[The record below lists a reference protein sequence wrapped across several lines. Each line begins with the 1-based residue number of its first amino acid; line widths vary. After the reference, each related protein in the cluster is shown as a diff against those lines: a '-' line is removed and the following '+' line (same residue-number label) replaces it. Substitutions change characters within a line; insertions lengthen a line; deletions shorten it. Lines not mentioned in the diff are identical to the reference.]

1 MCSGAAET
9 EATSLETALCLSPL
23 IGARVEASDFR
34 EDTTHLLVKAEQLGR
49 MGIGADNSG
58 TERQSAKPTTDAE
71 QSEGDL
77 WVRVSADS
85 FEGLGGFLDALQ
97 GVSGAEGTG
106 PEGRAEELKNSI
118 PQDAV
123 FPILVDEKFTQE

>member
-1 MCSGAAET
+1 VSSGAAET
-9 EATSLETALCLSPL
+9 EATSLETALCLSTL

-34 EDTTHLLVKAEQLGR
+34 EDTTHSVVKAKQHD
-49 MGIGADNSG
+49 ISG
-58 TERQSAKPTTDAE
+58 TEDQIAKPSTNAE

-85 FEGLGGFLDALQ
+85 FEGLGVFLDALQ

-106 PEGRAEELKNSI
+106 PEGRAEELKVSI
-118 PQDAV
+118 PQNAV
-123 FPILVDEKFTQE
+123 FPLFVNKKFARE

>member
-1 MCSGAAET
+1 MSSGTAET

-23 IGARVEASDFR
+23 IGARVGASDFR
-34 EDTTHLLVKAEQLGR
+34 DDTKQIRVKAKQLGS

-58 TERQSAKPTTDAE
+58 TENQLAKPTKDAE
-71 QSEGDL
+71 QSQGDL